1 MHRLEPG
8 ASRDSQVVDLI
19 LQMAPTMLQ
28 SMTQGQ
34 FGLVRQVL
42 MAFENQNP
50 TK

>member
-8 ASRDSQVVDLI
+8 SGRDSLVVDLI
-19 LQMAPTMLQ
+19 VQMAPAMLQ

-34 FGLVRQVL
+34 CGLVRRVL
-42 MAFENQNP
+42 MAFENRTP